1 MNYMKVAFHL
11 AKLAKGR
18 TSPNPPV
25 GAVLVKSGEII
36 GKGYTQS
43 PGESHA
49 ETVALNQATR
59 NTKGSVLYTTLE
71 PCHLFGKVPP
81 CTQAIIQ
88 HQVKKVYVSILD
100 ANPKINGRG
109 INVLREAGIEVIIGD
124 MNKEISEFYLP
135 FAKFITTNKPFVVV
149 KFAMSLDGKIATS
162 NRESKWITS
171 DKARKIVH
179 KLRSQTDVLVIGKGT
194 VETDDP
200 LLTARKSNGKP
211 LSYQP
216 IRLILSSDGMI
227 PNNSLIIKQPGKIII
242 TCKKQANSYVL
253 KERFESQYRK
263 NIEFLPL
270 PYVNNMPNLST
281 LLDVLGKRGCVE
293 LFIEGGEK
301 IFTAFFEQK
310 LIDKIIAFI
319 SPKIIGGRTSPT
331 PFGGDGLQS
340 LANCPSLDN
349 IQIKKIGQDLMVSGY
364 LTEKN

>member
-1 MNYMKVAFHL
+1 MKVAFHL
-11 AKLAKGR
+11 ANLAKGR

-49 ETVALNQATR
+49 ETFALNQANKDT
-59 NTKGSVLYTTLE
+59 TGSILYTTLE

-81 CTQAIIQ
+81 CTQAIIE
-88 HQVKKVYVSILD
+88 HKVKKVYVSILD

-109 INVLREAGIEVIIGD
+109 VDVLRKAGIEVVVGE
-124 MNKEISEFYLP
+124 MSKEISEFYLP
-135 FAKFITTNKPFVVV
+135 FAKFIKTNKPFVVV
-149 KFAMSLDGKIATS
+149 KFAMSLDGKIATRD
-162 NRESKWITS
+162 RESKWITS
-171 DKARKIVH
+171 DKTRRIVH
-179 KLRSQTDVLVIGKGT
+179 KLRSQTDVVVIGKGT
-194 VETDDP
+194 LEKDNP
-200 LLTARKSNGKP
+200 LLTARKSNNQP
-211 LSYQP
+211 LPYQP

-227 PNNSLIIKQPGKIII
+227 PNNSLMIQQRGKIIV
-242 TCKKQANSYVL
+242 TCMKKTNTDSL
-253 KERFESQYRK
+253 KERFELRYRK

-270 PYVNNMPNLST
+270 PYVNDMPSLGD

-293 LFIEGGEK
+293 LLIEGGEK

-319 SPKIIGGRTSPT
+319 GPKIIGGRTAPT